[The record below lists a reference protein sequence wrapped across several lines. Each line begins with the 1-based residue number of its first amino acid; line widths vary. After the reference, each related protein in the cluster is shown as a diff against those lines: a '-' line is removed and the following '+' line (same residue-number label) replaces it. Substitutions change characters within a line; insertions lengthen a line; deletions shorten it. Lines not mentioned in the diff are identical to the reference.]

1 MGKRNDIYRFFL
13 VKPNMSKDPKRMM
26 QRLMKLKQVEE
37 VHMTDGEF
45 GFIIK
50 ARADYSNGD
59 ETRAQI
65 RGLNSRFCEA
75 VSYYN
80 LSKRR

>member
-1 MGKRNDIYRFFL
+1 MGKKNNIYRFFL
-13 VKPNMSKDPKRMM
+13 VKPNGSQDPKRTM

-50 ARADYSNGD
+50 ARVDYSKGD
-59 ETRAQI
+59 ETKVQI
-65 RGLNSRFCEA
+65 CGLNSRFCEV
-75 VSYYN
+75 VSYY
-80 LSKRR
+80 SIRK